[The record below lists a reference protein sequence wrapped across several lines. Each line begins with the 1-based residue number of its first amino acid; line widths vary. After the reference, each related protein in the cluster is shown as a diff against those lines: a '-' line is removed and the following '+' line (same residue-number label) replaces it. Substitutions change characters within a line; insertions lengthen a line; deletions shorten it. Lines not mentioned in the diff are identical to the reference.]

1 MLDHGHWIDGKTRRS
16 HGRHRHSSLTW
27 QMLKLQIF
35 NPQLNLGK
43 SWIACWFCH
52 VCNSF
57 AKAKVRA
64 ICKKH
69 TGFLPEGQIR
79 AVCEV
84 IFSEKKS
91 FFCTALGSCI
101 CVCASYRL
109 DFLPKNHLVGRVLR
123 SSWKAKKAEI
133 ETERQDTVD
142 WLWDRVFN
150 PRFWETKNMSLTMR
164 QRWFWKW
171 LTGKAQEQETRRQE
185 PIPPCKSLCEVCG
198 CLTASAF
205 FIEMIRTETKL
216 KRSETREKEKA
227 RGRRSDLIIFI
238 CVTLSS

>member
-35 NPQLNLGK
+35 NSQWNLGK
-43 SWIACWFCH
+43 SWIACWFCY
-52 VCNSF
+52 VC
-57 AKAKVRA
+57 
-64 ICKKH
+64 
-69 TGFLPEGQIR
+69 T
-79 AVCEV
+79 
-84 IFSEKKS
+84 
-91 FFCTALGSCI
+91 LGSFQRWGKFVLCVRSSSRKRRASSVLPLAPA
-101 CVCASYRL
+101 CVCASYWL
-109 DFLPKNHLVGRVLR
+109 GFLPKNHLVGRVLR

-185 PIPPCKSLCEVCG
+185 PIPLCKSLCEVCG

-238 CVTLSS
+238 CVTFSS